1 MITYSKEAKDSYIE
15 RIEKLQKTLGY
26 VPSDIVDYADMYW
39 LIHTALNDLKKVV
52 KKELIEI

>member
-52 KKELIEI
+52 KKELI